1 MLNWCNILTW
11 LCLLDLGRITES
23 NSDSTFF
30 RVEFRPKWL
39 IGLLFSKKHFW
50 LGISSR
56 VESHQPVENSPK
68 VELFLRV
75 STRLF
80 PWIYAS
86 LNHFRLGVVCRANQ
100 HCCEHFQ
107 YNHMN
112 ESFTNIVILSIIC
125 VEIMP
130 CKSPVVINCILV
142 GAGVARPP
150 PTLPPRPLLA
160 VPAAPPRVHHL
171 TLWSTTT
178 SCWQCCL

>member
-23 NSDSTFF
+23 NSDSTFY
-30 RVEFRPKWL
+30 RVKFRPKWL

-100 HCCEHFQ
+100 HCCEPILGGNWEAILGHQ
-107 YNHMN
+107 WAQLVMAAAA
-112 ESFTNIVILSIIC
+112 SADPAIVQW
-125 VEIMP
+125 
-130 CKSPVVINCILV
+130 
-142 GAGVARPP
+142 
-150 PTLPPRPLLA
+150 
-160 VPAAPPRVHHL
+160 PRV
-171 TLWSTTT
+171 TIYCCCCCSSYLWAAATAVVGLCHCTVT
-178 SCWQCCL
+178 